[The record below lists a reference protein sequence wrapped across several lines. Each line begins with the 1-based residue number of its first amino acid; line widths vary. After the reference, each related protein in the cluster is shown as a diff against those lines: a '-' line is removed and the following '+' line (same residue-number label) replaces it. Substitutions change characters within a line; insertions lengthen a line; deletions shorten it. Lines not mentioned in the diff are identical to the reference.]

1 MAVVVW
7 IFLLNF
13 LLLSKCAFLSP
24 LYIDTV
30 IGAVDNMIEYYKN
43 NYQDLNVDGL
53 FGLRV
58 IEGHLAAII
67 VKVENGT
74 IKQIKPNMIEKLKSM
89 KTVSTKTCEDALDF
103 VRKDD
108 EEYFQSMKF
117 LLGNPWSLHKDYK
130 HLQFQ
135 LLWDQQVYKKSSVS
149 SLNEKESDKCMMEIM
164 GYQPSKKKC
173 GVSPFCIELMTRKG
187 LTGYG
192 ITHQMLWTMLSE
204 QAGCYEELS
213 NLLVTNGRG
222 QTHNIQ
228 LEFCTNNY
236 LEMMHIVHGT
246 LKGQIIPRFQDLF
259 MEQQFV
265 CPSLG
270 FYQFLSDNFLDQ
282 ILSWQK
288 DVGCYGIMKK
298 VELNPAGLKKYL
310 GSTNYDYE
318 DSPVHKLLKFQGK
331 LSQNITKFGKH
342 TVNVQPPVLNLAG
355 ELNTNK
361 NLGNVQMT
369 NNVVMQNG
377 PELVAKG
384 SENVVKSFSQPKLG
398 RPGIE
403 QKSVFHGQRMLLAE
417 KEMEN
422 GCLAHKTAV
431 AAGALMIYLR
441 YLLLP
446 GPKTL
451 AENTKEMLQQRHLLN
466 INDSGVDKFDY
477 KGAQDGNLVKGL
489 AMNNNVLA
497 AQINDNNKDDD
508 YYADENE
515 EDEDEND
522 EDDEK
527 GGNKNVQFDDHQNE
541 ENGYEGDYDEN
552 KKEKNLKVKNLAD
565 IVEKKVVPK
574 PDDTDYTYY
583 EDKNKHDDYTNDE
596 YDEKDINVDKDNKD
610 SASNKIKV
618 KLINESKAEGEY
630 LPSSTHSPSGVYLII
645 SCTIFV
651 LMILMYRFLKKRRVH
666 IRYNYK
672 SFNRV

>member
-1 MAVVVW
+1 MFGIAR
-7 IFLLNF
+7 LL
-13 LLLSKCAFLSP
+13 A
-24 LYIDTV
+24 TV
-30 IGAVDNMIEYYKN
+30 AIRF
-43 NYQDLNVDGL
+43 LNVWHCQSDLPASLCFTLESPAHNSTNDIKIKTDSVLIITTGIVL
-53 FGLRV
+53 SAIADPSPSTSAADTPKKIV
-58 IEGHLAAII
+58 TITCHLAAII

-74 IKQIKPNMIEKLKSM
+74 IKQLKPNMIEKLKSM

-192 ITHQMLWTMLSE
+192 MTHQMLWTMLSE

-259 MEQQFV
+259 MEQR
-265 CPSLG
+265 
-270 FYQFLSDNFLDQ
+270 
-282 ILSWQK
+282 
-288 DVGCYGIMKK
+288 
-298 VELNPAGLKKYL
+298 
-310 GSTNYDYE
+310 STSYDYD

-331 LSQNITKFGKH
+331 LSQNMTKFGKN
-342 TVNVQPPVLNLAG
+342 TINVQPPVLNLAG
-355 ELNTNK
+355 ELNSDK
-361 NLGNVQMT
+361 NIGNVQMT

-377 PELVAKG
+377 PDLVAKG
-384 SENVVKSFSQPKLG
+384 SENVVKTFSQQKLG

-403 QKSVFHGQRMLLAE
+403 QKSVLHGQRRLLAE

-466 INDSGVDKFDY
+466 INDSGIDKFDY

-565 IVEKKVVPK
+565 KVDKKVVPK

-596 YDEKDINVDKDNKD
+596 YDEKDVNVDKDNKD
-610 SASNKIKV
+610 SASDKIKV